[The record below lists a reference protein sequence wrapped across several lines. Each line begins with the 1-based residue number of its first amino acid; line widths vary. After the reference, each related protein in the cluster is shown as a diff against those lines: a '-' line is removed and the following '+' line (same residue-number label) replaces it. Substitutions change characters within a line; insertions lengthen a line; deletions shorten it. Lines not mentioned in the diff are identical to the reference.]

1 MTSADLSHCHS
12 RALAAAARF
21 RLPLRSKVWRG
32 QAGEFAGGGTGSS
45 LDFQDH
51 RSYVPG
57 DDPRHINWQAYART
71 GSYTMKLFREEVR
84 PVIDLI
90 LDVSES
96 MFFDEKKAARTAELF
111 YLVVESSHAAGAA
124 IAVHLVRGDSTLTL
138 DPSTIRSHTWLDK
151 ARAMKAAAP
160 AQAPDL
166 SRIPLR
172 ANSIRVLIS
181 DLLFAADPDPILRH
195 LGQRHGTVLLF
206 SPYLASEADPEWSGN
221 YEFVDP
227 EENTRHAH
235 RIEPATLRRYK
246 EAYTNHFSLWKQTAI
261 RHQTAFSRIP
271 SEPELI
277 PTLFQHA
284 RHTLEST

>member
-1 MTSADLSHCHS
+1 MDLPQCHS

-32 QAGEFAGGGTGSS
+32 QAGEFTGGGTGSS

-51 RSYVPG
+51 RAYSPG

-111 YLVVESSHAAGAA
+111 YLISESSQSAGAS
-124 IAVHLVRGDSTLTL
+124 IHTHLVRGDVHLAL
-138 DPSTIRSHTWLDK
+138 DPATLRSHTWLEK
-151 ARAMKAAAP
+151 ARALTPSDASLP
-160 AQAPDL
+160 PDV
-166 SRIPLR
+166 SRLPLR
-172 ANSIRVLIS
+172 ANAIRVLIS
-181 DLLFAADPDPILRH
+181 DLLFPGDPDPILRH
-195 LGQRHGTVLLF
+195 LGQRHGSTIIFAPFLE
-206 SPYLASEADPEWSGN
+206 SEANPEWSGN

-227 EENTRHAH
+227 EMNSRHPH
-235 RIEPATLRRYK
+235 RIEPAILKRYK
-246 EAYTNHFSLWKQTAI
+246 EAYTHHFALWKQTAV
-261 RHQTAFSRIP
+261 RHQTIFTRIP
-271 SEPELI
+271 AEPDLI
-277 PTLFQHA
+277 PTLFQTA
-284 RHTLEST
+284 VRQNALEAS

>member
-1 MTSADLSHCHS
+1 MTAAELPQCHS

-96 MFFDEKKAARTAELF
+96 MFFDEKKATRTAELF
-111 YLVVESSHAAGAA
+111 YLIVEGSHAAGAA
-124 IAVHLVRGDSTLTL
+124 IAVHLLRGDSTLTL
-138 DPSTIRSHTWLDK
+138 DPSTIRSHSWLEK
-151 ARAMKAAAP
+151 ARAIKAAAP

-172 ANSIRVLIS
+172 ANAIRVLIS

-206 SPYLASEADPEWSGN
+206 APFLQSEADPEWSGN
-221 YEFVDP
+221 YEFIDP
-227 EENTRHAH
+227 EENTRHAR

-271 SEPELI
+271 SEPDLI

>member
-1 MTSADLSHCHS
+1 MIAVDLAQCHS

-32 QAGEFAGGGTGSS
+32 QAGEFTGGGTGSS

-84 PVIDLI
+84 PVIELI

-96 MFFDEKKAARTAELF
+96 MFFVETKATRTPDLF
-111 YLVVESSHAAGAA
+111 DLVTESSQAAGAS
-124 IAVHLVRGDSTLTL
+124 IAVHLVRGDMSVAL
-138 DPSTIRSHTWLDK
+138 DPSTIRAHSWLEK
-151 ARAMKAAAP
+151 ARALKAAAP
-160 AQAPDL
+160 AQSPDL

-206 SPYLASEADPEWSGN
+206 TPFLRTEADPDWSGN
-221 YEFVDP
+221 YEFIDP
-227 EENTRHAH
+227 EENTRHPR

-261 RHQTAFSRIP
+261 RHQTAMSRVP
-271 SEPELI
+271 CEPDLI
-277 PTLFQHA
+277 PTLYQHA